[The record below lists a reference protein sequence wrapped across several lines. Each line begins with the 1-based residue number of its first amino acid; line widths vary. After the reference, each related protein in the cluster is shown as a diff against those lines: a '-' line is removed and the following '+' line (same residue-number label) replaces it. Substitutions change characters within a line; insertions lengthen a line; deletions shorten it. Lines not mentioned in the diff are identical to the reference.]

1 MGSGK
6 GVLLKTKVLNQT
18 PPPHQETSKHTP
30 SNKQNTS
37 QTPNPTPPPK
47 PHNSSD
53 FKISSHREINK
64 AGILIKCLES
74 S

>member
-6 GVLLKTKVLNQT
+6 GVLLKTEVLNQT
-18 PPPHQETSKHTP
+18 PPPTP
-30 SNKQNTS
+30 KKQSNKQNTS
-37 QTPNPTPPPK
+37 QTPNPAPSPK

-64 AGILIKCLES
+64 AGILIKFLES